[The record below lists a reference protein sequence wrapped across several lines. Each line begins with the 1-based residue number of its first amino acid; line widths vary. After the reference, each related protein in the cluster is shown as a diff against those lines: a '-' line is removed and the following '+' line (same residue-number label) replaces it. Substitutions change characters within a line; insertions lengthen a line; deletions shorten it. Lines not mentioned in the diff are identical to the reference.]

1 VFVTHSIREAVFLGD
16 TINLMTKGPGMVFD
30 VRRIDADRP
39 RAYEDPSLAEI
50 EGSIVGMVLEAWGYY
65 EQPTARP
72 GDSTG

>member
-1 VFVTHSIREAVFLGD
+1 
-16 TINLMTKGPGMVFD
+16 MVFD
-30 VRRIDADRP
+30 VRRINADRP

-50 EGSIVGMVLEAWGYY
+50 EGSIVGTVLEAWGYY